1 MRTPP
6 WMKRLITCVAIAS
19 ASIWLFTA
27 RESLA
32 STPGLGAGLPDELGT
47 FNVGHTTMS
56 IVGEGTLK
64 EPRPI
69 DVDVWYPADKKA
81 WDAASP
87 SQYTSRLNG
96 VPLNPTKSDPPKWA
110 PLSWVVVSEVAR
122 EGAAF
127 DKLGPF
133 PVVLFSSGANSSA
146 IIYAPTLEQIASHG
160 YVVVA
165 VSHNGDN
172 ADDSLIDFIN
182 TTNKS
187 KFLNCL
193 DNGPSPCLDPMFKN
207 IADRARD
214 VSKVLDTLPV
224 AFGDYVNMSEVIA
237 MGHSRGTVTSL
248 GAGGGSKFFKF
259 EAEPRVKAI
268 LGLSQAMP
276 ALILNLDLDKIPET
290 VPVVLVVGGND
301 SQPTSLLETV
311 FTNMTE
317 VQDKAFIVIKNA
329 HHRHFTSGFC
339 PQVQAAGSV
348 VLADLTRQAILDRR
362 TLDISMLPS
371 LPTGTTLQVC
381 GFDYFTQPI
390 DIRSLIS
397 DATVPPGFVITPD
410 SVPTSGLDPLE
421 ANRLIGGIA
430 ITFFDSV
437 VKALRHQEQP
447 CADGPCAN
455 ARFNRLLSDKFILK
469 KEPNVSTAVTLTD
482 EDMKQLDCREDC
494 AD

>member
-1 MRTPP
+1 
-6 WMKRLITCVAIAS
+6 MKRLVTCVAIAG
-19 ASIWLFTA
+19 AATWLFAA

-56 IVGEGTLK
+56 IVGKGTLN

-96 VPLNPTKSDPPKWA
+96 VTLIPAKWD
-110 PLSWVVVSEVAR
+110 PLSWVVVSDVAR
-122 EGAAF
+122 EGAAV
-127 DKLGPF
+127 DELGPF
-133 PVVLFSSGANSSA
+133 PVVLFSSGSTSSA
-146 IIYAPTLEQIASHG
+146 IIYAPTLEHIASHG

-172 ADDSLIDFIN
+172 ADDARIDFIN
-182 TTNKS
+182 TANGS

-193 DNGPSPCLDPMFKN
+193 DNRPSPCVDPAAKN
-207 IADRARD
+207 LADRARD
-214 VSKVLDTLPV
+214 VSTVLDTLPV

-248 GAGGGSKFFKF
+248 GAGGGSKFFHI

-276 ALILNLDLDKIPET
+276 ALILNIDLEEIS
-290 VPVVLVVGGND
+290 VPMVIVVGGND
-301 SQPTSLLETV
+301 SQPTTVGETV
-311 FTNMTE
+311 FTRTGS
-317 VQDKAFIVIKNA
+317 QDKAFIVIKNA
-329 HHRHFTSGFC
+329 HHRHFASGFC

-348 VLADLTRQAILDRR
+348 VLANPTRAILDRN
-362 TLDISMLPS
+362 TLDLSMHPA

-381 GFDYFTQPI
+381 GFDYFTRPF

-397 DATVPPGFVITPD
+397 DSTVPPGFVITPD
-410 SVPTSGLDPLE
+410 TVPTSGLEPLE
-421 ANRLIGGIA
+421 ANRLISGIA
-430 ITFFDSV
+430 VTFFDSV
-437 VKALRHQEQP
+437 IKALRHQEPP
-447 CADGPCAN
+447 CADVPCAN
-455 ARFNRLLSDKFILK
+455 VRFNRLLSDKFILK
-469 KEPNVSTAVTLTD
+469 KEPNIATAVILTD
-482 EDMKQLDCREDC
+482 EDMKQLDCLENC
-494 AD
+494 PE